1 MTIDELAQLR
11 RREARRLAES
21 QPFSPEWDAAKAALD
36 DFDEAQKALGDN
48 RDDPEWPTA
57 RQGGAESQR
66 GES

>member
-11 RREARRLAES
+11 RREVRRLADS

-36 DFDEAQKALGDN
+36 DFDAALKAQGDD
-48 RDDPEWPTA
+48 RDDPDRPTS
-57 RQGGAESQR
+57 RHGGAGSQR